1 MIFSSKAKLAI
12 LLALAVML
20 SASSRAIAQYKV
32 GPDDILQ
39 ISFWQ
44 KPSLDQT
51 VTVRHDGNITISII
65 GEIVAAGLAPAEL
78 ARKIGERAH
87 YYDPAISQAAVTV
100 LSYNS
105 QKVFINGQVAKPGA
119 YAFEK
124 LPDVWTLIKEAGGVT
139 LLADLSKVTIIR
151 GSKDAGKI
159 ETVNVERLVAGAKY
173 DELPSLYP
181 GDIVEVPSMPGG
193 IIGSGLDKTDAGKR
207 NIVYVTGAV
216 FRSGPVGI
224 EEGMDVLDAI
234 VLSGGSTAAA
244 DLEKVSVISKLEG
257 YSSVMTINLEK
268 YAATGAP
275 RRYVLKPEDTVVVPS
290 KKGGVFR
297 EGWGTIRDVI
307 ALTASV
313 ISTIVLID
321 RLGED

>member
-12 LLALAVML
+12 LLALAVFL
-20 SASSRAIAQYKV
+20 PASSRAIAQYKI

-51 VTVRHDGNITISII
+51 VTVRHDGNITISIV

-78 ARKIGERAH
+78 SRKIGERAH

-124 LPDVWTLIKEAGGVT
+124 IPDVWTLIKEAGGVT
-139 LLADLSKVTIIR
+139 LLADLSKVTVIR

-159 ETVNVERLVAGAKY
+159 ETINVEKLVASAKY
-173 DELPSLYP
+173 DEVPDLYP
-181 GDIVEVPSMPGG
+181 GDIVEVPAMPGG
-193 IIGSGLDKTDAGKR
+193 ITGTGLPKSATGKR
-207 NIVYVTGAV
+207 NVVYVTGAV
-216 FRSGPVGI
+216 LRSGPVGI

-234 VLSGGSTAAA
+234 VLSGGSSPGA
-244 DLEKVSVISKLEG
+244 DLRKVSVISKLEG
-257 YSSVMTINLEK
+257 YSSVMTVNLEK
-268 YAATGAP
+268 YSATGAP

-290 KKGGVFR
+290 KRGGVLR
-297 EGWGTIRDVI
+297 EGWGTIRDIV

-313 ISTIVLID
+313 ASTIVLID
-321 RLGED
+321 ALGNK